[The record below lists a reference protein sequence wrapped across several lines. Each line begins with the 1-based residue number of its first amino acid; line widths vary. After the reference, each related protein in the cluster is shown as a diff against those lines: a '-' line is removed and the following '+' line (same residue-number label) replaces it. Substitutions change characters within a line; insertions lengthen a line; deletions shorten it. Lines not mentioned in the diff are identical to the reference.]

1 MTYESAY
8 NKFSYLI
15 FIVLS
20 FPLGVLIYIYLT
32 EPEESK
38 PCLIFGV
45 LLMSLFLFLLHAYK
59 NTRYT
64 INKDFLTYQ
73 MSFFHGEIDI
83 QKIRKIEYNNSI
95 FVNSILKIGWSHKG
109 LIITYNNYDDIFL
122 APKNKEDFV
131 IQILK
136 INPRI
141 KIENPANQEIKN
153 EI

>member
-1 MTYESAY
+1 
-8 NKFSYLI
+8 
-15 FIVLS
+15 
-20 FPLGVLIYIYLT
+20 
-32 EPEESK
+32 
-38 PCLIFGV
+38 
-45 LLMSLFLFLLHAYK
+45 
-59 NTRYT
+59 
-64 INKDFLTYQ
+64 
-73 MSFFHGEIDI
+73 MSFFHGKIDI

-141 KIENPANQEIKN
+141 KIENPAN
-153 EI
+153 